1 MGRNEII
8 VPNSFAIQ
16 LISLGTSFT
25 LPSNFCRVVRV
36 SHFHVTLSAVIYEEM
51 KDSDTNFYTAKKRKR
66 KINHISNLL
75 DEKFICN
82 ADFLF
87 FLQRSKF

>member
-25 LPSNFCRVVRV
+25 LPSNFCRV
-36 SHFHVTLSAVIYEEM
+36 SHFRVTLSAVVYEEM
-51 KDSDTNFYTAKKRKR
+51 KDRSTNFHGGK
-66 KINHISNLL
+66 
-75 DEKFICN
+75 EKTQ
-82 ADFLF
+82 D
-87 FLQRSKF
+87 